1 MFLNK
6 KRKNTR
12 ATTQKKQNYKR
23 RQILQSNP
31 EALAEQSGALPSA
44 TESTE
49 HIHNDCIQA
58 FNCFNVMHRNINK
71 QNQIYGPH
79 LFNKN
84 IIVCTIYTDR
94 YNYIWQFLI
103 FTGVGFTAEL
113 LLKSKM
119 KTLVVENIQALH
131 I

>member
-1 MFLNK
+1 
-6 KRKNTR
+6 
-12 ATTQKKQNYKR
+12 
-23 RQILQSNP
+23 
-31 EALAEQSGALPSA
+31 
-44 TESTE
+44 
-49 HIHNDCIQA
+49 
-58 FNCFNVMHRNINK
+58 MHRNINK

-79 LFNKN
+79 LINKN

-103 FTGVGFTAEL
+103 FTGEGFTAEL